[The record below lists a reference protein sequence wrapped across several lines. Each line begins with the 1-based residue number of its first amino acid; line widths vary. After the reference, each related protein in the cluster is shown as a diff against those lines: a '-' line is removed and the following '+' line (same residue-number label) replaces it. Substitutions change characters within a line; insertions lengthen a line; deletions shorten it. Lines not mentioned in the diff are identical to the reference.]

1 MAVKPIPEGSHSVT
15 AYVIVDGARKAI
27 DYYKKA
33 FNATELHV
41 MSGPNNSVMHAAI
54 KIGDSV
60 VYLTDSNEQWGAK
73 SAKKLGGSPI
83 SLHLYVTNVD
93 ATFKQ
98 AISAGATEK
107 APVTDMFWGDR
118 YGKLVDPFGIEWGIA
133 THTKDMTPAEMQRAG
148 EEFMAQMA
156 KQ

>member
-1 MAVKPIPEGSHSVT
+1 MAVKPIPAGSHSV
-15 AYVIVDGARKAI
+15 APYVIVDGARKAI
-27 DYYKKA
+27 EFYKKA
-33 FNATELHV
+33 FNATEK
-41 MSGPNNSVMHAAI
+41 MTMPGPGDTIMHAAI
-54 KIGDSV
+54 TIGDSI

-73 SAKKLGGSPI
+73 SAKSLGGSPI

-98 AISAGATEK
+98 AIAAGAKEK
-107 APVTDMFWGDR
+107 APVADMFWGDR

-133 THTKDMTPAEMQRAG
+133 TRTKDMTPAEMQSAG
-148 EEFMAQMA
+148 EQFMAQMA